1 MNIYFAPLEGITG
14 FVLRNAYESCF
25 PGTIDRYFAPFI
37 AASCRKKLAA
47 RDLRDVLPKNNTGI
61 CLIPQ
66 LLANKGED
74 FISTA
79 QMLYQFGYRELNLNL
94 GCPSATVVTKKRGAG
109 LLAEPELLK
118 VFLTECYD
126 WAEGKGIRLSI
137 KTRIG
142 MAEEA
147 EWEKLFSLYEAFP
160 VSELI
165 IHPRLREDYYQ
176 GRIREE
182 TFAQAYREITGADA
196 ETIMKNREVNDTE
209 LPDSMI
215 KTTGKRK
222 QRMLQLCYNGDI
234 VRNEQIQKLADA
246 YPKMPAVMI
255 GRGFLMRPG
264 FTEKLSWQSG
274 NLQGEIT
281 ESESRE
287 TGKAMN
293 SDRLW
298 IFHDRIYEGYRAYL
312 QGDKP
317 VLFKMKELWSYL
329 QVGFNEIAGESN
341 PKTDKL
347 MKQLRKCST
356 CADYDSV
363 IRQLKLL
370 CRQNLK

>member
-1 MNIYFAPLEGITG
+1 MPE
-14 FVLRNAYESCF
+14 
-25 PGTIDRYFAPFI
+25 
-37 AASCRKKLAA
+37 
-47 RDLRDVLPKNNTGI
+47 NNTGI

-126 WAEGKGIRLSI
+126 WAGGKGIRLSI

-147 EWEKLFSLYEAFP
+147 EWEKLLSLYDAFP

-182 TFAQAYREITGADA
+182 AFAKAYRKIC
-196 ETIMKNREVNDTE
+196 TE
-209 LPDSMI
+209 HEQPVV
-215 KTTGKRK
+215 
-222 QRMLQLCYNGDI
+222 QLCYNGDI
-234 VRNEQIQKLADA
+234 VRKEQIQKLADA

-264 FTEKLSWQSG
+264 FTEKLSVRSG
-274 NLQGEIT
+274 NLPGEIT

-287 TGKAMN
+287 MGKAMN
-293 SDRLW
+293 SDKLW

-329 QVGFNEIAGESN
+329 QVGFNEIAGGSN

>member
-47 RDLRDVLPKNNTGI
+47 RDLRDVLPENNTGI

-118 VFLTECYD
+118 VFLAECYD
-126 WAEGKGIRLSI
+126 WTEEKGIKLSI

-142 MAEEA
+142 MEEEA
-147 EWEKLFSLYEAFP
+147 EWEKLFSLYESFP

-165 IHPRLREDYYQ
+165 IHPRLREDFYQ
-176 GRIREE
+176 GKIHEE
-182 TFAQAYREITGADA
+182 AFAQAYREICAGQ
-196 ETIMKNREVNDTE
+196 KQ
-209 LPDSMI
+209 PDI
-215 KTTGKRK
+215 R
-222 QRMLQLCYNGDI
+222 LCYNGDI
-234 VRNEQIQKLADA
+234 TSREQIQKLADA
-246 YPKMPAVMI
+246 YPELPAVMI
-255 GRGFLMRPG
+255 GRGFLMHPG
-264 FTEKLSWQSG
+264 FTEGS
-274 NLQGEIT
+274 
-281 ESESRE
+281 
-287 TGKAMN
+287 
-293 SDRLW
+293 LW
-298 IFHDRIYEGYRAYL
+298 LFHDRIYEGYRSYL

-329 QVGFNEIAGESN
+329 QAGLAEPADGNN
-341 PKTDKL
+341 PKADKL
-347 MKQLRKCST
+347 MKQLRKCNT

-363 IRQLKLL
+363 IRQLKLC
-370 CRQNLK
+370 CRDN

>member
-47 RDLRDVLPKNNTGI
+47 RDLRDVLPENNTGI

-109 LLAEPELLK
+109 LLTEPELLK
-118 VFLTECYD
+118 AFLTECYD
-126 WAEGKGIRLSI
+126 WAEGKDVKISI

-147 EWEKLFSLYEAFP
+147 EWEKLLSLYEAFP

-182 TFAQAYREITGADA
+182 MFAQAYREITGAARQYDKDDG
-196 ETIMKNREVNDTE
+196 EK
-209 LPDSMI
+209 
-215 KTTGKRK
+215 KTTDAAAVLQWRYRKKRTDTGVSRCLPGNAGCDDR
-222 QRMLQLCYNGDI
+222 QRLFDAAGVYGEAI
-234 VRNEQIQKLADA
+234 VAIRESAGRN
-246 YPKMPAVMI
+246 
-255 GRGFLMRPG
+255 
-264 FTEKLSWQSG
+264 
-274 NLQGEIT
+274 N
-281 ESESRE
+281 
-287 TGKAMN
+287 
-293 SDRLW
+293 
-298 IFHDRIYEGYRAYL
+298 RI
-312 QGDKP
+312 
-317 VLFKMKELWSYL
+317 
-329 QVGFNEIAGESN
+329 
-341 PKTDKL
+341 
-347 MKQLRKCST
+347 
-356 CADYDSV
+356 
-363 IRQLKLL
+363 
-370 CRQNLK
+370 

>member
-47 RDLRDVLPKNNTGI
+47 RDLRDVLPENNTGI

-126 WAEGKGIRLSI
+126 WAAGKGIKLSI

-142 MAEEA
+142 MEEEA
-147 EWEKLFSLYEAFP
+147 EWEKLLSLYESFP

-165 IHPRLREDYYQ
+165 IHPRLREDFYQ
-176 GRIREE
+176 GKIHEE
-182 TFAQAYREITGADA
+182 AFAQAYRKICA
-196 ETIMKNREVNDTE
+196 EQ
-209 LPDSMI
+209 
-215 KTTGKRK
+215 KRTDI
-222 QRMLQLCYNGDI
+222 QICYNGDI
-234 VRNEQIQKLADA
+234 ISREQIQKLAYT
-246 YPKMPAVMI
+246 YPELPAVMI

-264 FTEKLSWQSG
+264 FAAERSWQNGEMPEKTAKSGNWKTEK
-274 NLQGEIT
+274 T
-281 ESESRE
+281 ADRE
-287 TGKAMN
+287 K
-293 SDRLW
+293 LW
-298 IFHDRIYEGYRAYL
+298 LFHDRICEGYRSYL

-329 QVGFNEIAGESN
+329 QVGLSGLAGGSN

-370 CRQNLK
+370 CRDN

>member
-47 RDLRDVLPKNNTGI
+47 RDLRDVLPENNKGI

-79 QMLYQFGYRELNLNL
+79 QMLQQFGYRELNLNF

-126 WAEGKGIRLSI
+126 
-137 KTRIG
+137 
-142 MAEEA
+142 
-147 EWEKLFSLYEAFP
+147 AFP

-182 TFAQAYREITGADA
+182 AFAQAYRKIC
-196 ETIMKNREVNDTE
+196 TE
-209 LPDSMI
+209 HEQPAV
-215 KTTGKRK
+215 
-222 QRMLQLCYNGDI
+222 QLCYNGDI
-234 VRNEQIQKLADA
+234 VRKEQIQKLADA
-246 YPKMPAVMI
+246 YQKLHAVMI

-264 FTEKLSWQSG
+264 FTEKLSGQSG
-274 NLQGEIT
+274 NRPGEIT
-281 ESESRE
+281 ESESRK
-287 TGKAMN
+287 TGKAMD
-293 SDRLW
+293 SDKLW

-329 QVGFNEIAGESN
+329 QAGLSELAGESK

>member
-47 RDLRDVLPKNNTGI
+47 RDLRDVLPENNTGI

-94 GCPSATVVTKKRGAG
+94 GCPSATVVTKNRGAG

-118 VFLTECYD
+118 AFLTECYD
-126 WAEGKGIRLSI
+126 WAEGKDVKISI

-142 MAEEA
+142 MEEET
-147 EWEKLFSLYEAFP
+147 EWENLLSLYESFP
-160 VSELI
+160 ASELI

-176 GRIREE
+176 GKIREE
-182 TFAQAYREITGADA
+182 AFAQAYRDSCA
-196 ETIMKNREVNDTE
+196 EHEQTAM
-209 LPDSMI
+209 
-215 KTTGKRK
+215 
-222 QRMLQLCYNGDI
+222 QLCYNGDI
-234 VRNEQIQKLADA
+234 VSREQIQKLADA
-246 YPKMPAVMI
+246 YPELHAVMI

-264 FTEKLSWQSG
+264 FTAGLLRQ
-274 NLQGEIT
+274 NGEMPGET
-281 ESESRE
+281 AE
-287 TGKAMN
+287 TGGLETEKDVN
-293 SDRLW
+293 KDKFW
-298 IFHDRIYEGYRAYL
+298 NFHDRIYEGYRSYL

-329 QVGFNEIAGESN
+329 QVRLSELAGESK

-347 MKQLRKCST
+347 MKQLRKCNT

-370 CRQNLK
+370 CR

>member
-47 RDLRDVLPKNNTGI
+47 RDLRDVLPENNTGI

-118 VFLTECYD
+118 AFLTECYD
-126 WAEGKGIRLSI
+126 WAEGKDVKISI

-142 MAEEA
+142 MEEET
-147 EWEKLFSLYEAFP
+147 EWENLLSLYESFP
-160 VSELI
+160 ASELI

-176 GRIREE
+176 GKIREE
-182 TFAQAYREITGADA
+182 AFAQAYRDSCA
-196 ETIMKNREVNDTE
+196 EHEQTAM
-209 LPDSMI
+209 
-215 KTTGKRK
+215 
-222 QRMLQLCYNGDI
+222 QLCYNGDI
-234 VRNEQIQKLADA
+234 VSREQIQKLADA
-246 YPKMPAVMI
+246 YPELHAVMI

-264 FTEKLSWQSG
+264 FTAGLLRQ
-274 NLQGEIT
+274 NGEMPGET
-281 ESESRE
+281 AE
-287 TGKAMN
+287 TGGLETEKDVN
-293 SDRLW
+293 KDKFW
-298 IFHDRIYEGYRAYL
+298 NFHDRIYEGYRSYL

-329 QVGFNEIAGESN
+329 QVGLSELAGESK

-347 MKQLRKCST
+347 MKQLRKCNA

-370 CRQNLK
+370 CR

>member
-47 RDLRDVLPKNNTGI
+47 RDLRDVLPENNTGI

-79 QMLYQFGYRELNLNL
+79 QMLYQFGYQELNLNL
-94 GCPSATVVTKKRGAG
+94 GCPSATVVTKNRGAG

-118 VFLTECYD
+118 AFLTECYD
-126 WAEGKGIRLSI
+126 WAEGKDVKISI

-142 MAEEA
+142 LEEET
-147 EWEKLFSLYEAFP
+147 EWENLLSLYESFP
-160 VSELI
+160 ASELI

-176 GRIREE
+176 GKIREE
-182 TFAQAYREITGADA
+182 AFAQAYRDSCA
-196 ETIMKNREVNDTE
+196 EHEQTAM
-209 LPDSMI
+209 
-215 KTTGKRK
+215 
-222 QRMLQLCYNGDI
+222 QLCYNGDI
-234 VRNEQIQKLADA
+234 VSREQIQKLADA
-246 YPKMPAVMI
+246 YPELHAVMI

-264 FTEKLSWQSG
+264 FTAGLLRQNGEKP
-274 NLQGEIT
+274 GEKA
-281 ESESRE
+281 E
-287 TGKAMN
+287 TGGLETEKDVN
-293 SDRLW
+293 KDKFW
-298 IFHDRIYEGYRAYL
+298 NFHDRIYEGYRSYL

-329 QVGFNEIAGESN
+329 QVGLSELAGESK

-347 MKQLRKCST
+347 MKQLRKCNA

-370 CRQNLK
+370 CR

>member
-25 PGTIDRYFAPFI
+25 PGMIDRYFAPFI

-47 RDLRDVLPKNNTGI
+47 RDLRDVLPENNTGI

-79 QMLYQFGYRELNLNL
+79 QMLQQFGYRELNLNL

-109 LLAEPELLK
+109 FLAEPELLK

-147 EWEKLFSLYEAFP
+147 EWEKLLSLYEAFP

-182 TFAQAYREITGADA
+182 AFAQAYRKITGADA
-196 ETIMKNREVNDTE
+196 ETIMKNWEVNDTE

-246 YPKMPAVMI
+246 YPKMQAVMI

-264 FTEKLSWQSG
+264 FTAGLLRQNGEMPGETAKTGGLETEKDV
-274 NLQGEIT
+274 N
-281 ESESRE
+281 
-287 TGKAMN
+287 K
-293 SDRLW
+293 DKFW

-329 QVGFNEIAGESN
+329 QVGLSELAGESK

-347 MKQLRKCST
+347 MKQLRKCNT

>member
-47 RDLRDVLPKNNTGI
+47 RDLRDVLPENNKGI

-126 WAEGKGIRLSI
+126 WAEGKDVKISI

-142 MAEEA
+142 MEEET
-147 EWEKLFSLYEAFP
+147 EWENLLSLYESFP

-182 TFAQAYREITGADA
+182 AFAQAYRDSCA
-196 ETIMKNREVNDTE
+196 EHEQPAM
-209 LPDSMI
+209 
-215 KTTGKRK
+215 
-222 QRMLQLCYNGDI
+222 QLCYNGDI
-234 VRNEQIQKLADA
+234 VRKEQIQKLADA
-246 YPKMPAVMI
+246 YKKLPAVMI
-255 GRGFLMRPG
+255 GRGLLMRPG
-264 FTEKLSWQSG
+264 FTAGLLRQ
-274 NLQGEIT
+274 NGEMPGET
-281 ESESRE
+281 AE
-287 TGKAMN
+287 TGGLETEKDVN
-293 SDRLW
+293 KDKFW

-329 QVGFNEIAGESN
+329 QVGLSELAGESK

-347 MKQLRKCST
+347 MKQLRKCNT

-363 IRQLKLL
+363 IRQL
-370 CRQNLK
+370 CSADRT

>member
-37 AASCRKKLAA
+37 AASCRKKLSA
-47 RDLRDVLPKNNTGI
+47 RDLRDVLPENNTGI

-126 WAEGKGIRLSI
+126 WAEEKGIRLSI

-142 MAEEA
+142 MEEED
-147 EWEKLFSLYEAFP
+147 EWESLLSLYESFP

-182 TFAQAYREITGADA
+182 AFAQAYREICAGQ
-196 ETIMKNREVNDTE
+196 KQ
-209 LPDSMI
+209 PDI
-215 KTTGKRK
+215 R
-222 QRMLQLCYNGDI
+222 LCYNGDI
-234 VRNEQIQKLADA
+234 TSREQVQKLADA
-246 YPKMPAVMI
+246 YPELPAVMI
-255 GRGFLMRPG
+255 GRGFLMHPG
-264 FTEKLSWQSG
+264 FTTEPGGL
-274 NLQGEIT
+274 EI
-281 ESESRE
+281 EAANRD
-287 TGKAMN
+287 KFW
-293 SDRLW
+293 L
-298 IFHDRIYEGYRAYL
+298 FHDRIYEGYRSYL

-329 QVGFNEIAGESN
+329 QTGLAELAEKNNS
-341 PKTDKL
+341 KTDKF
-347 MKQLRKCST
+347 MKQLRKCNT

-370 CRQNLK
+370 CR

>member
-47 RDLRDVLPKNNTGI
+47 RDLRDVLPENNKGI

-79 QMLYQFGYRELNLNL
+79 QMLQQFGYRELNLNL

-109 LLAEPELLK
+109 ILAEPELLK

-147 EWEKLFSLYEAFP
+147 EWEKLLSLYDAFP

-165 IHPRLREDYYQ
+165 
-176 GRIREE
+176 
-182 TFAQAYREITGADA
+182 
-196 ETIMKNREVNDTE
+196 TE
-209 LPDSMI
+209 HEQPAV
-215 KTTGKRK
+215 
-222 QRMLQLCYNGDI
+222 QLCYNGDI
-234 VRNEQIQKLADA
+234 VRNEQIQELADA

-264 FTEKLSWQSG
+264 FTEKLSGKSG
-274 NLQGEIT
+274 NQPGEIT
-281 ESESRE
+281 ESESRK
-287 TGKAMN
+287 TGKAMD
-293 SDRLW
+293 SDKLW

-329 QVGFNEIAGESN
+329 QVGFNEIAGGSN

-347 MKQLRKCST
+347 MKQLRKSSI

>member
-47 RDLRDVLPKNNTGI
+47 RDLRDVLPENNTGI

-79 QMLYQFGYRELNLNL
+79 QMLYQFGYREMNMNL

-126 WAEGKGIRLSI
+126 WAEGKGVKLSI

-142 MAEEA
+142 MEEEA
-147 EWEKLFSLYEAFP
+147 EWENLLSMYESFP

-165 IHPRLREDYYQ
+165 IHPRLREDYYRGQ
-176 GRIREE
+176 IREE
-182 TFAQAYREITGADA
+182 AFAQAYREICV
-196 ETIMKNREVNDTE
+196 EQ
-209 LPDSMI
+209 
-215 KTTGKRK
+215 K
-222 QRMLQLCYNGDI
+222 QTVWLCYNGDI
-234 VRNEQIQKLADA
+234 VSREQIQRLADA
-246 YPKMPAVMI
+246 YPKLPAVMI
-255 GRGFLMRPG
+255 GRGFLMHPG
-264 FTEKLSWQSG
+264 VIAEPGGL
-274 NLQGEIT
+274 EI
-281 ESESRE
+281 EAVNRD
-287 TGKAMN
+287 KFW
-293 SDRLW
+293 L
-298 IFHDRIYEGYRAYL
+298 FHDRIYEGYRSYL

-329 QVGFNEIAGESN
+329 QVGLSELGEENNS
-341 PKTDKL
+341 KTDKL
-347 MKQLRKCST
+347 MKQLRKCNT

-370 CRQNLK
+370 CRDN

>member
-47 RDLRDVLPKNNTGI
+47 RDLRDVLPQNNTGI

-118 VFLTECYD
+118 AFLTECYD
-126 WAEGKGIRLSI
+126 WAEGKGVKLSI

-142 MAEEA
+142 MDEEA
-147 EWEKLFSLYEAFP
+147 EWEKLLSLYESFP

-176 GRIREE
+176 GKIREDA
-182 TFAQAYREITGADA
+182 FAQAYREICVDHKMPA
-196 ETIMKNREVNDTE
+196 IR
-209 LPDSMI
+209 
-215 KTTGKRK
+215 
-222 QRMLQLCYNGDI
+222 LCYNGDI
-234 VRNEQIQKLADA
+234 ISREQIQKLADA
-246 YPKMPAVMI
+246 YPELPAVMI
-255 GRGFLMRPG
+255 GRGLLMRPG
-264 FTEKLSWQSG
+264 FTAGMLRQNGEMPEETAESG
-274 NLQGEIT
+274 
-281 ESESRE
+281 SRE
-287 TGKAMN
+287 MW
-293 SDRLW
+293 L
-298 IFHDRIYEGYRAYL
+298 FHDRIYEGYRSYL

-329 QVGFNEIAGESN
+329 QVGLTELAGEN
-341 PKTDKL
+341 NTRTDKL
-347 MKQLRKCST
+347 MKQLRKCNT
-356 CADYDSV
+356 CTDYDSV

-370 CRQNLK
+370 CR

>member
-1 MNIYFAPLEGITG
+1 M
-14 FVLRNAYESCF
+14 
-25 PGTIDRYFAPFI
+25 
-37 AASCRKKLAA
+37 
-47 RDLRDVLPKNNTGI
+47 
-61 CLIPQ
+61 
-66 LLANKGED
+66 
-74 FISTA
+74 
-79 QMLYQFGYRELNLNL
+79 
-94 GCPSATVVTKKRGAG
+94 
-109 LLAEPELLK
+109 
-118 VFLTECYD
+118 
-126 WAEGKGIRLSI
+126 
-137 KTRIG
+137 
-142 MAEEA
+142 EEET
-147 EWEKLFSLYEAFP
+147 EWENLLSLYESFP

-182 TFAQAYREITGADA
+182 LFAQAYREITGADA

-234 VRNEQIQKLADA
+234 VSREQIQKLADA

-287 TGKAMN
+287 TGKAVD
-293 SDRLW
+293 SDKLW

-347 MKQLRKCST
+347 MKQLGKWSIW
-356 CADYDSV
+356 AD
-363 IRQLKLL
+363 
-370 CRQNLK
+370 

>member
-47 RDLRDVLPKNNTGI
+47 RDLRDVLPENNTGI

-79 QMLYQFGYRELNLNL
+79 QMLQQFGYRELNLNL

-147 EWEKLFSLYEAFP
+147 EWEKLLSLYEAFP

-182 TFAQAYREITGADA
+182 AFAQAYRKITGADA
-196 ETIMKNREVNDTE
+196 ETIMKNWEVNDTE

-234 VRNEQIQKLADA
+234 VSREQIQKLADA
-246 YPKMPAVMI
+246 YPELHAVMI

-264 FTEKLSWQSG
+264 FTAGLLRQ
-274 NLQGEIT
+274 NGEMPGET
-281 ESESRE
+281 AE
-287 TGKAMN
+287 TGGLETEKDVN
-293 SDRLW
+293 KDKFW

-329 QVGFNEIAGESN
+329 QVGFNEIAGESK

-347 MKQLRKCST
+347 MKQLRKCNT
-356 CADYDSV
+356 CADYDGV

>member
-47 RDLRDVLPKNNTGI
+47 RDLRDVLPENNKGI

-118 VFLTECYD
+118 AFLTECYD
-126 WAEGKGIRLSI
+126 WAEGKDVKISI

-142 MAEEA
+142 MEEET
-147 EWEKLFSLYEAFP
+147 EWENLLSLYESFP
-160 VSELI
+160 ASELI

-176 GRIREE
+176 GKIREE
-182 TFAQAYREITGADA
+182 AFAQAYRDSCA
-196 ETIMKNREVNDTE
+196 EHEQTAM
-209 LPDSMI
+209 
-215 KTTGKRK
+215 
-222 QRMLQLCYNGDI
+222 QLCYNGDI
-234 VRNEQIQKLADA
+234 VSREQIQKLADA
-246 YPKMPAVMI
+246 YPELHAVMI

-264 FTEKLSWQSG
+264 FTAGLLRQ
-274 NLQGEIT
+274 NGEMPGET
-281 ESESRE
+281 AE
-287 TGKAMN
+287 TGGLETEKDVN
-293 SDRLW
+293 KDKFW
-298 IFHDRIYEGYRAYL
+298 IFHDRIYEGYRSYL

-329 QVGFNEIAGESN
+329 QVGLSELAGESK

-347 MKQLRKCST
+347 MKQLRKCNA

-370 CRQNLK
+370 CR

>member
-47 RDLRDVLPKNNTGI
+47 RDLRDVLPENNKGI

-79 QMLYQFGYRELNLNL
+79 QMLQQFGYRELNLNL

-147 EWEKLFSLYEAFP
+147 EWEKLLSLYESFP

-165 IHPRLREDYYQ
+165 IHPRVREDYYQ

-182 TFAQAYREITGADA
+182 AFAQAYRKIC
-196 ETIMKNREVNDTE
+196 TE
-209 LPDSMI
+209 HEQPAV
-215 KTTGKRK
+215 
-222 QRMLQLCYNGDI
+222 QLCYNGDI
-234 VRNEQIQKLADA
+234 VRKEQIQKLADA

-264 FTEKLSWQSG
+264 FTAGLLRQ
-274 NLQGEIT
+274 NGEMPGET
-281 ESESRE
+281 AE
-287 TGKAMN
+287 TGGLETEKDVN
-293 SDRLW
+293 KDKFW

-329 QVGFNEIAGESN
+329 QVGFNEIAGGSN

-347 MKQLRKCST
+347 MKQLRKCNT

-370 CRQNLK
+370 CG

>member
-47 RDLRDVLPKNNTGI
+47 RDLRDVLPENNTGI

-79 QMLYQFGYRELNLNL
+79 QMLQQLGYRELNLNL

-118 VFLTECYD
+118 AFLTECYD
-126 WAEGKGIRLSI
+126 WAAGKDVKISI

-142 MAEEA
+142 MEAEA
-147 EWEKLFSLYEAFP
+147 EWEKLLSLYESFP

-176 GRIREE
+176 GRIRKEA
-182 TFAQAYREITGADA
+182 FAQAYRDSCADQKMPA
-196 ETIMKNREVNDTE
+196 IR
-209 LPDSMI
+209 
-215 KTTGKRK
+215 
-222 QRMLQLCYNGDI
+222 LCYNGDI
-234 VRNEQIQKLADA
+234 ISREQIQKLADA
-246 YPKMPAVMI
+246 YPELPAVMI

-264 FTEKLSWQSG
+264 FTFTAGLLRQ
-274 NLQGEIT
+274 NGEMPGET
-281 ESESRE
+281 AE
-287 TGKAMN
+287 TGGLETEKDVN
-293 SDRLW
+293 KDKFW
-298 IFHDRIYEGYRAYL
+298 NFHDRIYEGYRSYL

-329 QVGFNEIAGESN
+329 QIGLTESAGENSSR
-341 PKTDKL
+341 TDKL

-370 CRQNLK
+370 CR

>member
-47 RDLRDVLPKNNTGI
+47 RDLRDVLPENNKGI

-79 QMLYQFGYRELNLNL
+79 QMLQQFGYRELNLNL

-118 VFLTECYD
+118 AFLTECYD
-126 WAEGKGIRLSI
+126 WAEGKDVKISI

-142 MAEEA
+142 MEEET
-147 EWEKLFSLYEAFP
+147 EWEKLLSLYEAFP

-182 TFAQAYREITGADA
+182 AFAQAYREITGADA
-196 ETIMKNREVNDTE
+196 ETIMKNREVNDAE
-209 LPDSMI
+209 RPDSMI

-234 VRNEQIQKLADA
+234 VRNEQIQELADA
-246 YPKMPAVMI
+246 YPEMRAVMI

-274 NLQGEIT
+274 NLPGEIT

-287 TGKAMN
+287 TRKAVD
-293 SDRLW
+293 SDKLW

-347 MKQLRKCST
+347 MKQLRKCSI

-363 IRQLKLL
+363 VRQLKLL

>member
-47 RDLRDVLPKNNTGI
+47 RDLRDVLPENNTGI

-79 QMLYQFGYRELNLNL
+79 QMLQQFGYRELNLNL

-118 VFLTECYD
+118 AFLTECYD
-126 WAEGKGIRLSI
+126 WAEGKDVKISI

-142 MAEEA
+142 MEEET
-147 EWEKLFSLYEAFP
+147 EWEKLLSLYKAFP

-182 TFAQAYREITGADA
+182 LFAQAYREITGADA
-196 ETIMKNREVNDTE
+196 ETIMK
-209 LPDSMI
+209 
-215 KTTGKRK
+215 TGK
-222 QRMLQLCYNGDI
+222 
-234 VRNEQIQKLADA
+234 
-246 YPKMPAVMI
+246 
-255 GRGFLMRPG
+255 
-264 FTEKLSWQSG
+264 
-274 NLQGEIT
+274 
-281 ESESRE
+281 
-287 TGKAMN
+287 
-293 SDRLW
+293 
-298 IFHDRIYEGYRAYL
+298 
-312 QGDKP
+312 
-317 VLFKMKELWSYL
+317 
-329 QVGFNEIAGESN
+329 
-341 PKTDKL
+341 
-347 MKQLRKCST
+347 
-356 CADYDSV
+356 
-363 IRQLKLL
+363 
-370 CRQNLK
+370 

>member
-47 RDLRDVLPKNNTGI
+47 RDLRDVLPENNTGI

-118 VFLTECYD
+118 AFLTECYD
-126 WAEGKGIRLSI
+126 WAEGKDVKISI

-147 EWEKLFSLYEAFP
+147 EWEKLLSLYEAFP

-176 GRIREE
+176 GKIREE
-182 TFAQAYREITGADA
+182 AFAQAYRDSCA
-196 ETIMKNREVNDTE
+196 EHEQTAM
-209 LPDSMI
+209 
-215 KTTGKRK
+215 
-222 QRMLQLCYNGDI
+222 QLCYNGDI
-234 VRNEQIQKLADA
+234 VSREQIQKLADA
-246 YPKMPAVMI
+246 YPELHAVMI

-264 FTEKLSWQSG
+264 FTAGLLRQ
-274 NLQGEIT
+274 NGEMPGET
-281 ESESRE
+281 AE
-287 TGKAMN
+287 TGGLETEKDVN
-293 SDRLW
+293 KDKFW
-298 IFHDRIYEGYRAYL
+298 NFHDRIYEGYRSYL

-329 QVGFNEIAGESN
+329 QVGLSELAGESK

-347 MKQLRKCST
+347 MKQLRKCNT

-370 CRQNLK
+370 CR

>member
-47 RDLRDVLPKNNTGI
+47 RDLRDVLPENNMGI

-79 QMLYQFGYRELNLNL
+79 QMLYQLGYRELNLNL

-126 WAEGKGIRLSI
+126 WTEGKGIKLSI

-142 MAEEA
+142 MEEEA
-147 EWEKLFSLYEAFP
+147 EWEKLLSLYESFP

-165 IHPRLREDYYQ
+165 IHPRLREDFYQ
-176 GRIREE
+176 GKIHEE
-182 TFAQAYREITGADA
+182 AFALAYREICAGQ
-196 ETIMKNREVNDTE
+196 
-209 LPDSMI
+209 
-215 KTTGKRK
+215 K
-222 QRMLQLCYNGDI
+222 QSDIRLCYNGDI
-234 VRNEQIQKLADA
+234 TSREQIQKLADA
-246 YPKMPAVMI
+246 YPELPAVMI
-255 GRGFLMRPG
+255 GRGFLMRLG
-264 FTEKLSWQSG
+264 FTAESG
-274 NLQGEIT
+274 GLEI
-281 ESESRE
+281 EAVNRD
-287 TGKAMN
+287 KFW
-293 SDRLW
+293 L
-298 IFHDRIYEGYRAYL
+298 FHDRIYEGYRSYL

-329 QVGFNEIAGESN
+329 QAGLAEPTDENN
-341 PKTDKL
+341 PKADKL
-347 MKQLRKCST
+347 MKQLRKCNT

-363 IRQLKLL
+363 ILQLKLR
-370 CRQNLK
+370 CRDN

>member
-1 MNIYFAPLEGITG
+1 MNI
-14 FVLRNAYESCF
+14 
-25 PGTIDRYFAPFI
+25 YFAPFI

-47 RDLRDVLPKNNTGI
+47 RDLRDVLPENNKGI

-79 QMLYQFGYRELNLNL
+79 QMLQQFGYRELNLNL

-118 VFLTECYD
+118 AFLTECYD
-126 WAEGKGIRLSI
+126 WAEGKDVKISI

-142 MAEEA
+142 MEEET
-147 EWEKLFSLYEAFP
+147 EWENLLSLYESFP

-182 TFAQAYREITGADA
+182 AFAQAYREITGADA

-234 VRNEQIQKLADA
+234 VSREQIQKLADA

-287 TGKAMN
+287 TGKAVD
-293 SDRLW
+293 SDKLW

-329 QVGFNEIAGESN
+329 QVGFNEIAGGSN

-347 MKQLRKCST
+347 MKQLRKSSI

>member
-47 RDLRDVLPKNNTGI
+47 RDLRDVLPENNKGI

-118 VFLTECYD
+118 AFLTECYD
-126 WAEGKGIRLSI
+126 WAEGKDVKISI

-142 MAEEA
+142 MEEET
-147 EWEKLFSLYEAFP
+147 EWENLLSLYESFP
-160 VSELI
+160 ASELI

-176 GRIREE
+176 GKIREE
-182 TFAQAYREITGADA
+182 AFAQAYRDSCA
-196 ETIMKNREVNDTE
+196 EHEQTAM
-209 LPDSMI
+209 
-215 KTTGKRK
+215 
-222 QRMLQLCYNGDI
+222 QLCYNGDI
-234 VRNEQIQKLADA
+234 VSREQIQKLADA
-246 YPKMPAVMI
+246 YPELHAVMI

-264 FTEKLSWQSG
+264 FTAGLLRQ
-274 NLQGEIT
+274 NGEMPGET
-281 ESESRE
+281 AE
-287 TGKAMN
+287 TGGLETEKDVN
-293 SDRLW
+293 KDKFW
-298 IFHDRIYEGYRAYL
+298 NFHDRIYEGYRSYL

-329 QVGFNEIAGESN
+329 QVGLSELAGESK

-347 MKQLRKCST
+347 MKQLRKCNA

-370 CRQNLK
+370 CR

>member
-47 RDLRDVLPKNNTGI
+47 RDLRDVLPENNKGI

-118 VFLTECYD
+118 AFLTECYD

-147 EWEKLFSLYEAFP
+147 EWEKLLSLYEAFP

-182 TFAQAYREITGADA
+182 AFAQAYREITGADA
-196 ETIMKNREVNDTE
+196 KTIMKNREVNDTE

-234 VRNEQIQKLADA
+234 VRKEQIQKLADA
-246 YPKMPAVMI
+246 YPELHAVMI

-281 ESESRE
+281 ESESRK
-287 TGKAMN
+287 TGKAMD
-293 SDRLW
+293 SDKLW
-298 IFHDRIYEGYRAYL
+298 IFHDRIYEGYRAYM

-329 QVGFNEIAGESN
+329 QVGFNEIAGGSN

-347 MKQLRKCST
+347 MKQLRKCSI

>member
-47 RDLRDVLPKNNTGI
+47 RDLRDVLPQNNTGI

-79 QMLYQFGYRELNLNL
+79 QMLYQFGYRELNLNM

-118 VFLTECYD
+118 AFLTECYD
-126 WAEGKGIRLSI
+126 WTEGKGIRLSI

-142 MAEEA
+142 MDEEA
-147 EWEKLFSLYEAFP
+147 EWEKLLSLYESFP

-182 TFAQAYREITGADA
+182 AFAQAYGKIC
-196 ETIMKNREVNDTE
+196 TE
-209 LPDSMI
+209 HEQPAM
-215 KTTGKRK
+215 
-222 QRMLQLCYNGDI
+222 QLCYNGDI
-234 VRNEQIQKLADA
+234 VSREQIQELADA
-246 YPKMPAVMI
+246 YPTLPAVMI

-264 FTEKLSWQSG
+264 FTSGTLRQNGEMPGGTAESGGREIEAVNRDKLW
-274 NLQGEIT
+274 L
-281 ESESRE
+281 
-287 TGKAMN
+287 
-293 SDRLW
+293 
-298 IFHDRIYEGYRAYL
+298 FHDRIYEGYRSYL

-329 QVGFNEIAGESN
+329 QVGLSELAGGSN

-370 CRQNLK
+370 CRDN

>member
-47 RDLRDVLPKNNTGI
+47 RDLRDVLPENNKGI

-79 QMLYQFGYRELNLNL
+79 QMLYKFGYRELNLNL
-94 GCPSATVVTKKRGAG
+94 GCPSATVVTKNRGAG

-118 VFLTECYD
+118 AFLTECYD
-126 WAEGKGIRLSI
+126 WAEGKDVKISI

-142 MAEEA
+142 MEEKT
-147 EWEKLFSLYEAFP
+147 EWENLLSLYESFP

-176 GRIREE
+176 GKIREE
-182 TFAQAYREITGADA
+182 AFAQAYRDSCA
-196 ETIMKNREVNDTE
+196 EHEQTAM
-209 LPDSMI
+209 
-215 KTTGKRK
+215 
-222 QRMLQLCYNGDI
+222 QLCYNGDI
-234 VRNEQIQKLADA
+234 VRKEQIQKLADA
-246 YPKMPAVMI
+246 YPELHAVMI

-264 FTEKLSWQSG
+264 FTAGLLRQ
-274 NLQGEIT
+274 NGEMPGET
-281 ESESRE
+281 EE
-287 TGKAMN
+287 TGGLETEKDVN
-293 SDRLW
+293 KDKFW
-298 IFHDRIYEGYRAYL
+298 NFHDRIYEGYRSYL

-329 QVGFNEIAGESN
+329 QVGLSELAGESK

-347 MKQLRKCST
+347 MKQLRKCNA

>member
-47 RDLRDVLPKNNTGI
+47 RDLRDVLPENNKGI

-79 QMLYQFGYRELNLNL
+79 QMLQQFGYRELNLNL

-147 EWEKLFSLYEAFP
+147 EWEKLLSLYEAFP

-182 TFAQAYREITGADA
+182 LFAQAYREITGADA

-234 VRNEQIQKLADA
+234 VSREQIQKLADA

-264 FTEKLSWQSG
+264 FTAGLLRQ
-274 NLQGEIT
+274 NGEMPGET
-281 ESESRE
+281 AE
-287 TGKAMN
+287 TGGLETEKDVN
-293 SDRLW
+293 KDKFW

-329 QVGFNEIAGESN
+329 QVGFNEIAGESM

-347 MKQLRKCST
+347 MKQLRKCNT

>member
-47 RDLRDVLPKNNTGI
+47 RDLRDVLPENNAGI

-118 VFLTECYD
+118 AFLTECYD
-126 WAEGKGIRLSI
+126 WAEGKGVRLSI

-142 MAEEA
+142 MEEES
-147 EWEKLFSLYEAFP
+147 EWERLLSLYESFP

-176 GRIREE
+176 GKIHEE
-182 TFAQAYREITGADA
+182 AFAQAYREICV
-196 ETIMKNREVNDTE
+196 E
-209 LPDSMI
+209 
-215 KTTGKRK
+215 RK
-222 QRMLQLCYNGDI
+222 QPDIRLCYNGDI
-234 VRNEQIQKLADA
+234 ISREQIQKLADA
-246 YPKMPAVMI
+246 YPKLSAVMI

-264 FTEKLSWQSG
+264 FTAE
-274 NLQGEIT
+274 
-281 ESESRE
+281 
-287 TGKAMN
+287 
-293 SDRLW
+293 RLW
-298 IFHDRIYEGYRAYL
+298 LFHDRIYEGYRSYL
-312 QGDKP
+312 QGNKP

-329 QVGFNEIAGESN
+329 QVGLAELGEGNN

-347 MKQLRKCST
+347 MKQLRKCNA

-370 CRQNLK
+370 CRDN

>member
-1 MNIYFAPLEGITG
+1 MPE
-14 FVLRNAYESCF
+14 
-25 PGTIDRYFAPFI
+25 
-37 AASCRKKLAA
+37 
-47 RDLRDVLPKNNTGI
+47 NNTGI

-94 GCPSATVVTKKRGAG
+94 GCPSATVVTKNRGAG

-118 VFLTECYD
+118 AFLTECYD
-126 WAEGKGIRLSI
+126 WAEGKDVKISI

-142 MAEEA
+142 MEEET
-147 EWEKLFSLYEAFP
+147 EWENLLSLYESFP
-160 VSELI
+160 ASELI

-176 GRIREE
+176 GKIREE
-182 TFAQAYREITGADA
+182 AFAQAYRDSCA
-196 ETIMKNREVNDTE
+196 EHEQTAM
-209 LPDSMI
+209 
-215 KTTGKRK
+215 
-222 QRMLQLCYNGDI
+222 QLCYNGDI
-234 VRNEQIQKLADA
+234 VSREQIQKLADA
-246 YPKMPAVMI
+246 YPELHAVMI

-264 FTEKLSWQSG
+264 FTAGLLRQNGEMPGETAENGGLETEKDVNKDKFW
-274 NLQGEIT
+274 N
-281 ESESRE
+281 
-287 TGKAMN
+287 
-293 SDRLW
+293 
-298 IFHDRIYEGYRAYL
+298 FHDRIYEGYRSYL

-329 QVGFNEIAGESN
+329 QVGLSELAGESK

-347 MKQLRKCST
+347 MKQLRKCNT

>member
-47 RDLRDVLPKNNTGI
+47 RDLRDVLPENNKGI

-79 QMLYQFGYRELNLNL
+79 QMLQQFGYRELNLNL
-94 GCPSATVVTKKRGAG
+94 GCPSATVVTKKHGAG

-118 VFLTECYD
+118 AFLTECYD
-126 WAEGKGIRLSI
+126 WAEGKDVKISI

-142 MAEEA
+142 MEEEI
-147 EWEKLFSLYEAFP
+147 EWENLLSLYESFP

-182 TFAQAYREITGADA
+182 AFAQAYRKIC
-196 ETIMKNREVNDTE
+196 TE
-209 LPDSMI
+209 HEQPAV
-215 KTTGKRK
+215 
-222 QRMLQLCYNGDI
+222 QLCYNGDI
-234 VRNEQIQKLADA
+234 VRKEQIQKLADA

-264 FTEKLSWQSG
+264 FTEGLLRQ
-274 NLQGEIT
+274 NGEMPGET
-281 ESESRE
+281 AE
-287 TGKAMN
+287 TGGLETEKDVN
-293 SDRLW
+293 KDKFW

-329 QVGFNEIAGESN
+329 QVGFNEIAGGSN